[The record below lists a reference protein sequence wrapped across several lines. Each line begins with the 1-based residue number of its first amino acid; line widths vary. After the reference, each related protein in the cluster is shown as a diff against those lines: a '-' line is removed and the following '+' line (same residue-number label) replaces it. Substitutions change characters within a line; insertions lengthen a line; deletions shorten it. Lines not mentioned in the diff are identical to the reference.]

1 VRHEASAPAGRPA
14 SAEAL
19 RELGFRACR
28 DGLDARLWLDV
39 APPKGGSSS
48 DPDTPLRD
56 TIEAF
61 LADHDPD
68 ARLIPALGY
77 GYSDC
82 HVLREA
88 YGSIAYG
95 FIPFRY
101 GDAMTNLKTKHG
113 ADERILLDDLCFQ
126 VQAAHTIARELQ

>member
-1 VRHEASAPAGRPA
+1 VARRRPA
-14 SAEAL
+14 QGRLKL
-19 RELGFRACR
+19 RPRHPPAR
-28 DGLDARLWLDV
+28 HHRGLPRH
-39 APPKGGSSS
+39 
-48 DPDTPLRD
+48 
-56 TIEAF
+56 
-61 LADHDPD
+61 HDPD
-68 ARLIPALGY
+68 ARLIPALGYGYGY

-113 ADERILLDDLCFQ
+113 ADERIVLDDLCFQ